1 MEGRDE
7 EAAGAALLLYERAH
21 FRHDPR
27 WLLSGPPRLC
37 LACALEL
44 LQPSSGVS
52 LVRKKHM
59 LSCLHD
65 ALLRHTREVTQ
76 LFAQNEMVCIRLID
90 ILFGLLRS
98 IDDGSVLEFTI
109 QVLVQLLIQP
119 KLEPY
124 IHCLLEECQKEL
136 CKMPTME
143 GSLAIVTLLGKMV
156 DAIPSLA
163 EILVVEHGNLVEHQ
177 LRGLMYPNEAVKA
190 AVCYLYGKLYSSPT
204 VAEKL
209 SGHFREKL
217 CPLFLTTLDNAQT
230 KELQVNCMGLLRQL
244 LKYDPFVSVI
254 MSTSGEAGIS
264 ENAELPPKE
273 STLPL
278 VLKKLLMSRDEILQ
292 VASAH
297 CMVGVLVHSPGKY
310 AQTFIYAD
318 IPEFLFEHLSCTNEV
333 LLWPVYSCLLLLTE
347 ERLFFSKC
355 HAVYGIESLVRSL
368 KGILQLNNSELL
380 KQGLLLFK
388 EILKRQPEEIKL
400 FTNSATCK
408 DAIWVLREAIGSCV
422 QEVVMEAING
432 VAAFFR
438 MDHLS
443 SPPVPYGE
451 LQALVQTLLT
461 RCADLVLPVSRRPLP
476 LPGGHPSS
484 RGPGRTGRQQQGKIL
499 HGALKGFQNAC
510 RLAVEFR
517 NDPSAWE
524 NPFTAPS
531 SDSKDTLETFS
542 EFLLSACDSL
552 CIPIV
557 MRHFE
562 QASHPALM
570 ETFLLILSN
579 LFVIVPHMKEKFSK
593 KLASSSFIR
602 LTMELK
608 ARFCGGQSHPALNQA
623 CSNFLHCLCLNLFSA
638 LEKKAPPPREGFSV
652 VASILYQSLPQIN
665 TGGPESLALLSDALH
680 VDGATRQRQ
689 YCLILLFYLGYS
701 HKDRFVPEAELFSAL
716 RSLLLSI
723 QDQGESPPPAVFQ
736 AVLYLLVVCQD
747 KGERLEKAPL
757 SALRKML
764 EAVPDLSL
772 VYSHHPYTLKFF
784 LTYPELLS
792 RFGHRVLELWF
803 SWEDL
808 ASDAPSSAPALPDHV
823 DLLLHILKSTSSVL
837 LILLDLVYTSSM
849 DIARKV
855 LMVLRA
861 FLKNNEDIQVGSLL
875 RGHFLQILQQLL
887 LESGAAPLQAS
898 SNLPLLLSLLF
909 LVQPRDEAQREL
921 DSTDLKLLHQVSN
934 LCGKC
939 SLAHVEILQAS
950 FNFLYWNLHQ
960 TTPGSRKRAVAVL
973 LSSAPFLVLLQKT
986 LGLTWTEPAPTC
998 VLLGP
1003 STKEAALLCSAWL
1016 LTASL
1021 SAQQHLGGLEVHQT
1035 LTIQLDKVLQALTLR
1050 KKKAALFS
1058 VSILRFLRTILEQK
1072 FSSALV
1078 TLVSTTH
1085 PGQLPSPEDA
1095 ALSPLSLHQ
1104 VLSLVISLQ
1113 NLLVQKDLLLSQA
1126 VVGCLEALLDYL
1138 QAKSLDVAQHV
1149 ASQPWNRFLLFTLLD
1164 AGDNSFFS
1172 PELLRLMT
1180 LFVRFRSRNILSQ
1193 DDLGH
1198 VLRETAKLEFSELPM
1213 ATLRALYSF
1222 LSQVQRTGSLSGPA
1236 GSATIPALL
1245 EALSERTWTQPHQQ
1259 DLVYPF
1265 QHCEGAGWAFPRVQP
1280 LEEAGGAMEAC
1291 GAPWI
1296 PLSLWLSSHA
1306 PAISCL
1312 GGVAVSF
1319 SHIRD

>member
-1 MEGRDE
+1 METRDE

-65 ALLRHTREVTQ
+65 ALLRHPREVTH
-76 LFAQNEMVCIRLID
+76 LFAQNEMVCIRLLD
-90 ILFGLLRS
+90 VLFGLLRS
-98 IDDGSVLEFTI
+98 IDDVSVLEFTI

-136 CKMPTME
+136 CNMPTME
-143 GSLAIVTLLGKMV
+143 GSLAIVTLLGKVV

-209 SGHFREKL
+209 SDHFREKL

-254 MSTSGEAGIS
+254 MSRSGEAGIS
-264 ENAELPPKE
+264 ENAEMPPKE

-278 VLKKLLMSRDEILQ
+278 VLKKLLLSRDEILQ

-347 ERLFFSKC
+347 DRLFFSKC

-408 DAIWVLREAIGSCV
+408 DASWVLQEAIGSCV
-422 QEVVMEAING
+422 QEVVMEAIDA

-438 MDHLS
+438 TDHLS

-451 LQALVQTLLT
+451 LQALLQTLLA
-461 RCADLVLPVSRRPLP
+461 RCADLVLPLRPLP

-484 RGPGRTGRQQQGKIL
+484 RDPGRAGQQQGKIL
-499 HGALKGFQNAC
+499 HGALKGFRNAC
-510 RLAVEFR
+510 RLAVEFQ
-517 NDPSAWE
+517 NDPSARE

-531 SDSKDTLETFS
+531 SDKKDTLETFS

-552 CIPIV
+552 CIPVV
-557 MRHFE
+557 MRYFE
-562 QASHPALM
+562 QDSHPALM
-570 ETFLLILSN
+570 ETFFLIVSN
-579 LFVIVPHMKEKFSK
+579 MFVIVPRMKEKFSK

-608 ARFCGGQSHPALNQA
+608 ARFCSGQRHPALNQA

-638 LEKKAPPPREGFSV
+638 LEKKAPSPREGSSV
-652 VASILYQSLPQIN
+652 VASILRHRLPHIN
-665 TGGPESLALLSDALH
+665 TGGPESLALLSDALY
-680 VDGATRQRQ
+680 VDEATRQRQ
-689 YCLILLFYLGYS
+689 YCLVLLFYLGHS
-701 HKDRFVPEAELFSAL
+701 HNDRFVPEAELFSAL

-723 QDQGESPPPAVFQ
+723 QDQGESPPPAVFR

-747 KGERLEKAPL
+747 KGEPLEKAPL

-764 EAVPDLSL
+764 EAVSDLSL

-784 LTYPELLS
+784 LIYPELLS

-808 ASDAPSSAPALPDHV
+808 AFDAPSSAPALPDHV

-861 FLKNNEDIQVGSLL
+861 FLKNNEDVEVGSLL

-939 SLAHVEILQAS
+939 SLAHVEILQSS

-960 TTPGSRKRAVAVL
+960 TTPGSRKQVAVL

-986 LGLTWTEPAPTC
+986 LGHTWTEPTGTC

-1003 STKEAALLCSAWL
+1003 SAKGAALLCSAWL

-1035 LTIQLDKVLQALTLR
+1035 LTVQLDKVLQALTLR
-1050 KKKAALFS
+1050 KKAALFS
-1058 VSILRFLRTILEQK
+1058 ASILRFLRTTLEQK

-1078 TLVSTTH
+1078 TLVSSAS

-1113 NLLVQKDLLLSQA
+1113 NLLVQKDLLLTQA

-1138 QAKSLDVAQHV
+1138 QAKSLDVALHV

-1198 VLRETAKLEFSELPM
+1198 VLRETAKLEFSELPT

-1222 LSQVQRTGSLSGPA
+1222 LSQVQRTGSLPGPA

-1245 EALSERTWTQPHQQ
+1245 EALSDRTRTQPPQQ

-1265 QHCEGAGWAFPRVQP
+1265 QPWEGVGRP
-1280 LEEAGGAMEAC
+1280 
-1291 GAPWI
+1291 
-1296 PLSLWLSSHA
+1296 
-1306 PAISCL
+1306 
-1312 GGVAVSF
+1312 GVGV
-1319 SHIRD
+1319 DGKG